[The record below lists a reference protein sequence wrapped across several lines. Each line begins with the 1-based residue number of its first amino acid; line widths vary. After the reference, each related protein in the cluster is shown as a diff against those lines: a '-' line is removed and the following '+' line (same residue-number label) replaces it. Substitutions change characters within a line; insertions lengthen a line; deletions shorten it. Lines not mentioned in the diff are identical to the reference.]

1 MTYRCNNEKDL
12 LITHSITMI
21 LTYYIML
28 FTSPL
33 AAGKAMWA
41 TGLGSRALPTA
52 CMLAL
57 RSS

>member
-33 AAGKAMWA
+33 AMWA
-41 TGLGSRALPTA
+41 TGYSGSRALPTA
-52 CMLAL
+52 CWSATF
-57 RSS
+57 SK